1 MRKIGGKKV
10 GRRPSSKVAVD
21 WLLGRAPA
29 SRIMAI
35 MLIIVSR
42 AARHSRSRRVY
53 LSSCASCL
61 VVVTAC
67 ATITRS
73 ALPWTHAIHSSRG
86 RGRGRG
92 RRGRGS
98 KGRKVERANQKRA
111 FEPLHLYPLASVT
124 VVPTFL
130 LFLLLSLARGS
141 FGRIIIFLDRFLT
154 VEKDVSFFF
163 LRKKKKR
170 DANLPLAFN

>member
-1 MRKIGGKKV
+1 MNARYSFQPGERPRK
-10 GRRPSSKVAVD
+10 REA
-21 WLLGRAPA
+21 WE
-29 SRIMAI
+29 
-35 MLIIVSR
+35 
-42 AARHSRSRRVY
+42 
-53 LSSCASCL
+53 
-61 VVVTAC
+61 
-67 ATITRS
+67 
-73 ALPWTHAIHSSRG
+73 
-86 RGRGRG
+86 
-92 RRGRGS
+92 GRGS

-163 LRKKKKR
+163 EKEKKER
-170 DANLPLAFN
+170 REPPSGLQLDTAQLIFRNCVSVYYFI